1 MASTINTNV
10 ASLTAQRN
18 LSTSQ
23 ASLNTSINR
32 LSSGLRINTAKDD
45 AAGLAISE
53 RFTSQIRGTNQAA
66 RNANDGISLSQ
77 VAEGALKAS
86 GDILQRV
93 RELAVQSAN
102 ATNSTS
108 DRKALQQEV
117 SQLVAELD
125 RISLTTEF
133 NGKKLLD
140 GTFGTAQFQVG
151 ANANQTIIANTANM
165 RAATYGNNQNA
176 PVSGFGAQPVTNTL
190 VDLKAPA
197 AGTSY
202 NGLVDGTIQI
212 SGSPASG
219 SVEVKVPETAASI
232 ANKINGIS
240 DQTGVTAT
248 ARTQVALMFG
258 DVTGVNPPASGAFS
272 LTLQSDNAPD
282 ALTIAFNLEATT
294 SSDRLAPAVAAVN
307 EQTAKTGITASLSTD
322 GKQLILTNASG
333 NDISVGTADNIENAE
348 TIDVFKLAADGKS
361 YDGTGTVV
369 LPVEPQ
375 VASTF
380 IIPKGAPAT
389 PASLITSSGYLVL
402 DSNLSFNVI
411 SGGTGGAGDALLAGA
426 SNLQRISDLDV
437 TSFESATN
445 ALKTVDSA
453 LAFVSGERAKLGAM
467 QARFET
473 AINNLNITSENLSAS
488 RSRIMDA
495 DFAVETANLSRVQ
508 ILQQAGTAMVA
519 QANQIP
525 QGVLSLLK

>member
-125 RISLTTEF
+125 RISQTTEF

-165 RAATYGNNQNA
+165 RATTYGNNQNPA
-176 PVSGFGAQPVTNTL
+176 ASGFGAVPTASTL
-190 VDLKAPA
+190 TDITTTPRPA
-197 AGTSY
+197 TI
-202 NGLVDGTIQI
+202 NGITDGDINL
-212 SGSPASG
+212 SGSPTSATV
-219 SVEVKVPETAASI
+219 SVVTPETAASI
-232 ANKINGIS
+232 ANKINGVS
-240 DQTGVTAT
+240 DKTGVMAT
-248 ARTQVALMFG
+248 ARTQVALTFG
-258 DVTGVNPPASGAFS
+258 AVPAGAPASGSFS
-272 LTLQSDNAPD
+272 LALQSDNVPD
-282 ALTIAFNLEATT
+282 VLNISFSLEASTG
-294 SSDRLAPAVAAVN
+294 SDRLAPAVAAIN
-307 EQTAKTGITASLSTD
+307 EQTAKTGINATLSSD
-322 GKQLILTNASG
+322 GKQLILTNAAG
-333 NDISVGTADNIENAE
+333 NDISVGNISGIDNAE
-348 TIDVFKLAADGKS
+348 QINIYKLAADGKS
-361 YDGTGTVV
+361 YDPVAGT
-369 LPVEPQ
+369 E
-375 VASTF
+375 
-380 IIPKGAPAT
+380 IIPGTDAAPVNLAAGPGSDAFVT
-389 PASLITSSGYLVL
+389 TSGYITL
-402 DSNLSFNVI
+402 DSNQSFTVM
-411 SGGTGGAGDALLAGA
+411 GTSTSNALLASA
-426 SNLQRISDLDV
+426 SNLQRVSDLDV

>member
-165 RAATYGNNQNA
+165 RATTYGNNQNPPA
-176 PVSGFGAQPVTNTL
+176 SGFGAAPVTSTL
-190 VDLKAPA
+190 VDLTTSPRPA
-197 AGTSY
+197 TI
-202 NGLVDGTIQI
+202 NGITDGDINL
-212 SGSPASG
+212 SGSPTSG
-219 SVEVKVPETAASI
+219 SVTVATPETAASI

-240 DQTGVTAT
+240 DKTGVTAT
-248 ARTQVALMFG
+248 ARTQVALTFG
-258 DVTGVNPPASGAFS
+258 AIGTTTPAKGSFS
-272 LTLQSDNAPD
+272 LALQSDNVPGV
-282 ALTIAFNLEATT
+282 LNITFSLEASTG
-294 SSDRLAPAVAAVN
+294 SDRLAPAVAAIN
-307 EQTAKTGITASLSTD
+307 DQTAQTGINATLSSD
-322 GKQLILTNASG
+322 GKQLILTNAAG
-333 NDISVGTADNIENAE
+333 NDISVGNVTGNENVE
-348 TIDVFKLAADGKS
+348 EINVYKLAADGKS
-361 YDGTGTVV
+361 YDPVAGT
-369 LPVEPQ
+369 E
-375 VASTF
+375 
-380 IIPKGAPAT
+380 IIPGVDAAPASVAGGAGSDAFVT
-389 PASLITSSGYLVL
+389 TSGYITL
-402 DSNLSFNVI
+402 DSNQSFTVMGT
-411 SGGTGGAGDALLAGA
+411 SGSNALLGGA
-426 SNLQRISDLDV
+426 SNLQRVSDLDV
-437 TSFESATN
+437 TSFEKATE

>member
-53 RFTSQIRGTNQAA
+53 RFTSQIRGVNQAA
-66 RNANDGISLSQ
+66 RNANDGISLAQ

-86 GDILQRV
+86 GDILQRI

-102 ATNSTS
+102 ATNNTS

-165 RAATYGNNQNA
+165 RAATYGNNQNPA
-176 PVSGFGAQPVTNTL
+176 VSGFGAAPTASTLATVTAEPRTPGINGITGPTQI
-190 VDLKAPA
+190 DL
-197 AGTSY
+197 
-202 NGLVDGTIQI
+202 
-212 SGSPASG
+212 SGSPTSG
-219 SVEVKVPETAASI
+219 FVTVSDTETAASI

-240 DQTGVTAT
+240 DKTGVTAT
-248 ARTQVALMFG
+248 ARTQVALTFG
-258 DVTGVNPPASGAFS
+258 TVPAGAPASGSFS
-272 LTLQSDNAPD
+272 LALQSDNAPD
-282 ALTIAFNLEATT
+282 VLNVSFSLEASTG
-294 SSDRLAPAVAAVN
+294 SDRLAPAVAAIN
-307 EQTAKTGITASLSTD
+307 EQTAKTGITASLSSD
-322 GKQLILTNASG
+322 GKQLILTNAAG
-333 NDISVGTADNIENAE
+333 NDISVGDVAGITNAE
-348 TIDVFKLAADGKS
+348 AINVYKLGADGKS
-361 YDGTGTVV
+361 YTAGTTTE
-369 LPVEPQ
+369 LNLTTD
-375 VASTF
+375 A
-380 IIPKGAPAT
+380 A
-389 PASLITSSGYLVL
+389 PASLPGGAAGTGAFVTTAGFITL
-402 DSNLSFNVI
+402 DSNQSFTVV
-411 SGGTGGAGDALLAGA
+411 GTSTATTVFMAGA
-426 SNLQRISDLDV
+426 SELQKVSDLDV
-437 TSFESATN
+437 TSFEDATQ

-453 LAFVSGERAKLGAM
+453 LAFVSSERAKLGAM